1 MLYLKKNIIFEI
13 LVFTLIFTYIPKC
26 LQLNFLAG
34 ELAPKLTIYS
44 FIFSIAFTV
53 LYRKKFSLSRDEKD
67 TLVRFFAIYVSVLLV
82 SLVAGLVNY
91 PYYNDIMQGPVNQIE
106 KLPKVYAFLIDHGIS
121 VTEQELL
128 SVWMLARPIKGLFI
142 NTFWTFGLPVLIF
155 VWYKDDFANGFLA
168 FLQGLF
174 ASVVVIVLYG
184 FLDLFYLSGSE
195 FAAKI
200 LMTLN
205 PLVHAIKIGGTWW
218 PPLLW
223 PNQFRSLFA
232 EPSYYGIF
240 MAFALPW
247 LWYILEE
254 CHNKKKHVLCWILL
268 FFCIFFLFLTK
279 SRTANVLLFG
289 ELVLLLLCK
298 VKSFFKSKKILLS
311 VFSCAILAFGA
322 SLAFFNCGAKQ
333 AFNETTASSYLEE
346 NIGSLTSMD
355 KRSNRSRYSIML
367 ADLKIGL
374 THPLLGV
381 GLSLRNAYIAEAL
394 PDKEHLSKETLTW
407 IENQREKGILRA
419 GFPKLGEYTSRFAET
434 GILGLA
440 VFMFPPI
447 VLIWKLIRL
456 LWTHTKNLEMEC
468 KLTEYF
474 LISFLGVL
482 ATGIGDN
489 LNITYSYWL
498 LLGLGFA
505 LLHHVTIKANEGK

>member
-1 MLYLKKNIIFEI
+1 MIIVVQI
-13 LVFTLIFTYIPKC
+13 
-26 LQLNFLAG
+26 QLA
-34 ELAPKLTIYS
+34 I
-44 FIFSIAFTV
+44 
-53 LYRKKFSLSRDEKD
+53 YRKKFSLSRDEKD

-223 PNQFRSLFA
+223 QNQFRSLFA

-254 CHNKKKHVLCWILL
+254 CHNKKKHVLCWIL
-268 FFCIFFLFLTK
+268 
-279 SRTANVLLFG
+279 
-289 ELVLLLLCK
+289 
-298 VKSFFKSKKILLS
+298 
-311 VFSCAILAFGA
+311 
-322 SLAFFNCGAKQ
+322 
-333 AFNETTASSYLEE
+333 
-346 NIGSLTSMD
+346 M
-355 KRSNRSRYSIML
+355 
-367 ADLKIGL
+367 
-374 THPLLGV
+374 
-381 GLSLRNAYIAEAL
+381 
-394 PDKEHLSKETLTW
+394 
-407 IENQREKGILRA
+407 
-419 GFPKLGEYTSRFAET
+419 
-434 GILGLA
+434 
-440 VFMFPPI
+440 
-447 VLIWKLIRL
+447 
-456 LWTHTKNLEMEC
+456 
-468 KLTEYF
+468 
-474 LISFLGVL
+474 
-482 ATGIGDN
+482 
-489 LNITYSYWL
+489 
-498 LLGLGFA
+498 
-505 LLHHVTIKANEGK
+505 